1 MLDLLGSGYVVE
13 HCIAAIQ
20 KEQEERAY
28 QYYMTDV
35 LRNAFNVEKRFYDM
49 LNHPETLDKKDGD
62 EIILDVI
69 TRGGL
74 TVVTE

>member
-1 MLDLLGSGYVVE
+1 MLDLFGSGYVVE

-20 KEQEERAY
+20 REQEERAY

-35 LRNAFNVEKRFYDM
+35 LRSAFNVDKRFYDM
-49 LNHPETLDKKDGD
+49 LNHPDTEDKSGD
-62 EIILDVI
+62 EIILDII